1 LGRTVCYNCSRSLD
15 EKDAFRVHTGACDEC
30 FISLGSSADE
40 ELAAYLETVRVPA
53 AILSQDLTV
62 LLANARFRKTLG
74 HDGIGLRGG
83 EALDCMYS
91 EMLGRCGETVAC
103 ILCSL
108 KRAVEHTLTSG
119 EGLRGVSMSF
129 PHKEE
134 VRRTL
139 AITTER
145 LGASVLVLMVP

>member
-1 LGRTVCYNCSRSLD
+1 LGQNVCYNCLQSLD
-15 EKDAFRVHTGACDEC
+15 ETDDFRIRTGACDTC
-30 FISLGSSADE
+30 FRLLASSPEDKLVDYLESLG
-40 ELAAYLETVRVPA
+40 VPA
-53 AILSQDLTV
+53 AVLSQDLTV
-62 LLANARFRKTLG
+62 LLANTRFRKTLG

-108 KRAVEHTLTSG
+108 KRAVEQTLRSG
-119 EGLRGVSMSF
+119 EGMRDVPMSF

-145 LGASVLVLMVP
+145 VGSSVLVLMVP